1 LADSRTENCPD
12 FQGEQELPLT
22 ATVTAPP
29 PGSEWLSL
37 GPASRLVGVDP
48 DTLRRWADRGRVEAY
63 ATPGGHRRFRRADLD
78 RVVET
83 RRPTRRSLS
92 MLGATPAR
100 LARAYARSYRATDV
114 LGSGDYDDLDR
125 DAFRTEGRRLITAL
139 LGYLDA
145 SSPAARN
152 RWEADASASV
162 RATGERLG
170 RTGSDV
176 LAVVTTF
183 LAARRPFL
191 AELAALGRRRSLDVA
206 ALTALYDEAAAL
218 LDRLLLELI
227 DAFQPATNHPTTA
240 KRSAR

>member
-1 LADSRTENCPD
+1 MNA
-12 FQGEQELPLT
+12 T
-22 ATVTAPP
+22 ATAPRS
-29 PGSEWLSL
+29 GSEWLSL

-63 ATPGGHRRFRRADLD
+63 ATPGGHRRFRRADLE
-78 RVVET
+78 RVVQT
-83 RRPTRRSLS
+83 RRPARRSLS
-92 MLGATPAR
+92 TLGATPAR

-114 LGSGDYDDLDR
+114 LSSPTYDDLDR
-125 DAFRTEGRRLITAL
+125 DAFRAEGRRLIAAL
-139 LGYLDA
+139 IGYLDA
-145 SSPAARN
+145 SSPAVRG
-152 RWEADASASV
+152 RWEADATASV
-162 RATGERLG
+162 RATGERLA

-176 LAVVTTF
+176 LSVVTTF

-227 DAFQPATNHPTTA
+227 DAFQPATNRPTHE
-240 KRSAR
+240 KRSA